1 MLISPP
7 KLPVAL
13 KFGRRGKPRLPDL
26 FAPVPEPEPRIGLAS
41 GAVLLRGFALDYAP
55 DLLAAHESV
64 ITEAPFRHM
73 MTPGGQSMSVAMTN
87 CGAAGWITDRRGYR
101 YERVDPLT
109 GKEWPD
115 MPLPFLNLA
124 RRAALEGG
132 YQGFQPDPCLINR
145 YEPGSRLT
153 LHHDKNEHD
162 FAAPIVSVSLG
173 LPAKFLFGG
182 MERSTP
188 VRRIMLYHGDTVVW
202 GGPSR
207 LAFHGVDTLKDG
219 NHPATGRCRI
229 NLTFRKAF

>member
-1 MLISPP
+1 M
-7 KLPVAL
+7 KQDTLPELFSAV
-13 KFGRRGKPRLPDL
+13 PD
-26 FAPVPEPEPRIGLAS
+26 PETRVELAA
-41 GAVLLRGFALDYAP
+41 GAVLLRSFALDCAP
-55 DLLAAHESV
+55 DLLAALETV
-64 ITEAPFRHM
+64 IAEAPFRHM

-101 YERVDPLT
+101 YERADPLT
-109 GKEWPD
+109 GKAWPD

-124 RRAALEGG
+124 RLAAIEGG
-132 YQGFQPDPCLINR
+132 YQGFEPDACLINR

-153 LHHDKNEHD
+153 LHQDKNERD
-162 FAAPIVSVSLG
+162 FAAPIVSVALG

-182 MERSTP
+182 MERNAP
-188 VRRIMLYHGDTVVW
+188 VRRIMLNHGDVMVW

-229 NLTFRKAF
+229 NLTCRKAL